1 MRRNLLLSVCFLMS
15 SVLFAG
21 PVTKQQAQEMAKSF
35 IQNRLAAGG
44 GHRAS
49 ANPQIDLS
57 GEVSGLYVFNV
68 DKDNGYVIVSNDDCA
83 EPVLGYADKGSFD
96 MQNIPENMLAWLQG
110 YADEIAWAKRHH
122 IKNGSTI
129 ARRTGGVKSVIAPL
143 METQWNQKAPYN
155 NQCPSGCVTGCV
167 ATAMAQVMKYNQWPT
182 AAISKKIPAYS
193 TDFNN
198 KNVNVELASDL
209 PVVEFDWEKMQASYT
224 GSEDDDQ
231 KAAVARLM
239 YYCGCSVRMDYGS
252 SSSATTSKA
261 ADALKEYFNYAT
273 TTVSVNRSYYSY
285 TNWIELLYHELEER
299 RVVLYSGSST
309 GGGHAFV
316 VDGYQSEDY
325 FHVNW
330 GWGGSSFHVNWGWG
344 GSSDGHFKLSA
355 LTPSNQGAG
364 GSSSTDGYNY
374 LQGAI
379 VGIQKNGGTGTVL
392 NLAGEPNL
400 TVNSVTLSPSTVAV
414 GETTQVTF
422 NVTNNGTTT
431 YDGDL
436 YVYVNGK
443 GLKIGKNF
451 IIPAKTTQNCTIPYT
466 PTGYT
471 DQVSIMA
478 AVPRPTG
485 GSYTYYE
492 SPSASLEVTAG
503 EEASN
508 NINLSTE
515 YIVESQ
521 ELTGGTVSIG
531 GKSVSVYNI
540 WGNDFEATV
549 TITNATATNYFGAI
563 YWCLNPDGEAA
574 VVNSESLYISANSSK
589 NVKLVVNGLDYNK
602 NYILSAGCVKNNS
615 YSLNNIGYYQIQRAI
630 STYDSA
636 GNKTITKPSGTTLDV
651 SSSDA
656 LAFDV
661 TGTSITSITP
671 NSKPNAVYIYSGSK
685 PSGLDGKNV
694 IKYEGGNYTAETINL
709 TDGNDFYSPV
719 DFTATKVE
727 FTYSNNRSADGTNGW
742 NTIMLPFDVAEVT
755 ANGTAIDWFHSSSDT
770 GKQFWV
776 KKFVGDGVS
785 TVDFDFTSEMKANTP
800 YIVAF
805 PGDHWGEA
813 YNLSGKTIKFIGNNV
828 TVHQGGTLS
837 TVTGA
842 NYRFIGN
849 TVQDNTA
856 NIYGINDAGSSF
868 VLKLTGGS
876 APFRAYFKPGIFD
889 SSVTSLGIGNGGSTT
904 GIVEMKNER
913 RVDSDNYYNLNGQ
926 RVSQPSKG
934 LYIKNGKKFVIK

>member
-1 MRRNLLLSVCFLMS
+1 
-15 SVLFAG
+15 
-21 PVTKQQAQEMAKSF
+21 MAITRF
-35 IQNRLAAGG
+35 
-44 GHRAS
+44 
-49 ANPQIDLS
+49 
-57 GEVSGLYVFNV
+57 
-68 DKDNGYVIVSNDDCA
+68 
-83 EPVLGYADKGSFD
+83 
-96 MQNIPENMLAWLQG
+96 
-110 YADEIAWAKRHH
+110 
-122 IKNGSTI
+122 
-129 ARRTGGVKSVIAPL
+129 
-143 METQWNQKAPYN
+143 
-155 NQCPSGCVTGCV
+155 
-167 ATAMAQVMKYNQWPT
+167 
-182 AAISKKIPAYS
+182 
-193 TDFNN
+193 
-198 KNVNVELASDL
+198 
-209 PVVEFDWEKMQASYT
+209 
-224 GSEDDDQ
+224 
-231 KAAVARLM
+231 
-239 YYCGCSVRMDYGS
+239 
-252 SSSATTSKA
+252 
-261 ADALKEYFNYAT
+261 KEQF
-273 TTVSVNRSYYSY
+273 
-285 TNWIELLYHELEER
+285 
-299 RVVLYSGSST
+299 
-309 GGGHAFV
+309 
-316 VDGYQSEDY
+316 
-325 FHVNW
+325 
-330 GWGGSSFHVNWGWG
+330 
-344 GSSDGHFKLSA
+344 
-355 LTPSNQGAG
+355 P
-364 GSSSTDGYNY
+364 
-374 LQGAI
+374 
-379 VGIQKNGGTGTVL
+379 
-392 NLAGEPNL
+392 
-400 TVNSVTLSPSTVAV
+400 
-414 GETTQVTF
+414 
-422 NVTNNGTTT
+422 
-431 YDGDL
+431 
-436 YVYVNGK
+436 
-443 GLKIGKNF
+443 
-451 IIPAKTTQNCTIPYT
+451 
-466 PTGYT
+466 
-471 DQVSIMA
+471 
-478 AVPRPTG
+478 
-485 GSYTYYE
+485 
-492 SPSASLEVTAG
+492 
-503 EEASN
+503 
-508 NINLSTE
+508 
-515 YIVESQ
+515 
-521 ELTGGTVSIG
+521 
-531 GKSVSVYNI
+531 
-540 WGNDFEATV
+540 
-549 TITNATATNYFGAI
+549 
-563 YWCLNPDGEAA
+563 
-574 VVNSESLYISANSSK
+574 
-589 NVKLVVNGLDYNK
+589 
-602 NYILSAGCVKNNS
+602 
-615 YSLNNIGYYQIQRAI
+615 
-630 STYDSA
+630 TYDSA

>member
-1 MRRNLLLSVCFLMS
+1 MRRNLLLSVCFLMA

-96 MQNIPENMLAWLQG
+96 MQNIPENMRAWLQG
-110 YADEIAWAKRHH
+110 YADEIAWAKSHH
-122 IKNGSTI
+122 IKKGSTT

-143 METQWNQKAPYN
+143 MVTQWNQKAPYN

-167 ATAMAQVMKYNQWPT
+167 ATAMAQVMKYNHWPEGG
-182 AAISKKIPAYS
+182 ILKEIPAYS
-193 TDFNN
+193 QGFND
-198 KNVNVELASDL
+198 KTVRQPLASNL
-209 PVVEFDWEKMQASYT
+209 LVVEFDWEKMQASYT
-224 GSEDDDQ
+224 GSEDDDE
-231 KAAVARLM
+231 KAAVAQLM
-239 YYCGCSVRMDYGS
+239 HYCGCSVRMDYGS

-261 ADALKEYFNYAT
+261 ADALKEYFNYDA
-273 TTVSVNRSYYSY
+273 TTVSVNRSYYTY
-285 TNWIELLYHELEER
+285 VNWIELLYHELEER

-325 FHVNW
+325 FHI
-330 GWGGSSFHVNWGWG
+330 NWGWG

-379 VGIQKNGGTGTVL
+379 VGIQKYGGTGTVL
-392 NLAGEPNL
+392 KLAGEINL

-422 NVTNNGTTT
+422 NVTNNGNTT

-436 YVYVNGK
+436 YVYVNGI
-443 GLKIGKNF
+443 GVGVGKNF

-471 DQVSIMA
+471 GQVSIKA
-478 AVPRPTG
+478 AVPG
-485 GSYTYYE
+485 QIGSSYTYYE
-492 SPSASLEVTAG
+492 SPSASLKVNSGSVLGTTDNIDLTTELTILENSNADKTELYGTDLNAVITITNPSNDYNYYGTFVVYLRSDYGWNSSSIVISIPASGTYNWEYGKKDAVLGRSYHFTTKQQKNQTFADETNVGPTFQVKPAIFTLGEDGVKTAQ
-503 EEASN
+503 AATANFATPTTALYVDVSQSN
-508 NINLSTE
+508 NI
-515 YIVESQ
+515 V
-521 ELTGGTVSIG
+521 
-531 GKSVSVYNI
+531 
-540 WGNDFEATV
+540 
-549 TITNATATNYFGAI
+549 
-563 YWCLNPDGEAA
+563 
-574 VVNSESLYISANSSK
+574 
-589 NVKLVVNGLDYNK
+589 
-602 NYILSAGCVKNNS
+602 
-615 YSLNNIGYYQIQRAI
+615 
-630 STYDSA
+630 
-636 GNKTITKPSGTTLDV
+636 
-651 SSSDA
+651 
-656 LAFDV
+656 
-661 TGTSITSITP
+661 TSITP
-671 NSKPNAVYIYSGSK
+671 NSKPNAVYIYSGSSK
-685 PSGLDGKNV
+685 PSGLAGKNV
-694 IKYEGGNYTAETINL
+694 IKYDGGNYTAETINL

-727 FTYSNNRSADGTNGW
+727 FTYSNDRSADGTNGW

-785 TVDFDFTSEMKANTP
+785 TVDFDFTTEMKANTP

-813 YNLSGKTIKFIGNNV
+813 YNLSGKTIKFIGNNNV

-837 TVTGA
+837 TVTGT

-856 NIYGINDAGSSF
+856 NIYGINGEGSSF
-868 VLKLTGGS
+868 VLKSTGGS

-889 SSVTSLGIGNGGSTT
+889 SSVTSLGIGNGGNTT

>member
-1 MRRNLLLSVCFLMS
+1 MRRNLLLSVCFLMA

-21 PVTKQQAQEMAKSF
+21 PVTKQQAQEMAKIF

-49 ANPQIDLS
+49 ANSQIDLS

-96 MQNIPENMLAWLQG
+96 MQNIPENMRAWLQG
-110 YADEIAWAKRHH
+110 YADEIAWAKSHH
-122 IKNGSTI
+122 IKKGSTT

-143 METQWNQKAPYN
+143 MVTQWNQTAPYN

-167 ATAMAQVMKYNQWPT
+167 ATAMAQVMKYNHWPEND
-182 AAISKKIPAYS
+182 ILKVIPAYS
-193 TDFNN
+193 TDFGSSSVRVPLNSN
-198 KNVNVELASDL
+198 L
-209 PVVEFDWEKMQASYT
+209 PVVTFDWENMLPSYS
-224 GSEDDDQ
+224 GSESNEQ
-231 KAAVARLM
+231 KAAVAQLM

-261 ADALKEYFNYAT
+261 ADALKEYFDYAT
-273 TTVSVNRSYYSY
+273 TTESKNRSYYSY
-285 TNWIELLYHELEER
+285 TNWIELLYHELEEG

-325 FHVNW
+325 
-330 GWGGSSFHVNWGWG
+330 FHVNWGWG

-379 VGIQKNGGTGTVL
+379 VGIQKNEGTGTVL

-400 TVNSVTLSPSTVAV
+400 TVNSVTLNPSTVAV

-436 YVYVNGK
+436 YVYVNGI

-471 DQVSIMA
+471 GTVSIMA

-485 GSYTYYE
+485 GSWYYYDNHFE
-492 SPSASLEVTAG
+492 NLTVNSASVGGTDNVDLTMTISVEKAEDRNSLVYYDTGHTVSSPSY
-503 EEASN
+503 
-508 NINLSTE
+508 NLT
-515 YIVESQ
+515 
-521 ELTGGTVSIG
+521 
-531 GKSVSVYNI
+531 
-540 WGNDFEATV
+540 GNDFKATV
-549 TITNATATNYFGAI
+549 HLTNGTVNDYAGRL
-563 YWCLNPDGEAA
+563 YWCLNPNGESASIFNEE
-574 VVNSESLYISANSSK
+574 VSVPANSSK
-589 NVKLVVNGLDYNK
+589 DISIVVNNLDYNK
-602 NYILSAGCVKNNS
+602 PYIFEAGYVKNGS
-615 YSLNNIGYYQIQRAI
+615 YSLPPLGYYILQRGI
-630 STYDSA
+630 TTYDSA
-636 GNKTITKPSGTTLDV
+636 GNKTITNPSGTTLDV

-671 NSKPNAVYIYSGSK
+671 NSKPNAVYIYSGSSI
-685 PSGLDGKNV
+685 PIGLDGKNV
-694 IKYEGGNYTAETINL
+694 IKYDGGNYTAETINL
-709 TDGNDFYSPV
+709 TDNNDFYSPV

-727 FTYSNNRSADGTNGW
+727 FTYIFTTGADGTNGW

-805 PGDHWGEA
+805 PGNHWGEA

-837 TVTGA
+837 SVAGA

-856 NIYGINDAGSSF
+856 NIYGINATGSSF
-868 VLKLTGGS
+868 VLKSTGGS

-889 SSVTSLGIGNGGSTT
+889 SSVTSLGIGNGGNTT
-904 GIVEMKNER
+904 GIVEMKSEKI
-913 RVDSDNYYNLNGQ
+913 VDSDNYYNLNGQ

>member
-1 MRRNLLLSVCFLMS
+1 
-15 SVLFAG
+15 
-21 PVTKQQAQEMAKSF
+21 MAKSF

-110 YADEIAWAKRHH
+110 YADEIAWAKSHH
-122 IKNGSTI
+122 IKKGSTTV
-129 ARRTGGVKSVIAPL
+129 RRTGGVKSVIAPL
-143 METQWNQKAPYN
+143 MVTQWNQKAPYN

-167 ATAMAQVMKYNQWPT
+167 ATAMAQVMKYNHWPEND
-182 AAISKKIPAYS
+182 ILKEIPAYS
-193 TDFNN
+193 TDFGSSSVRVPLNSN
-198 KNVNVELASDL
+198 L
-209 PVVEFDWEKMQASYT
+209 PVVTFDWENMQPSYS
-224 GSEDDDQ
+224 GSESDVR
-231 KAAVARLM
+231 KAAVAQLM
-239 YYCGCSVRMDYGS
+239 HYCGCSVRMDYGS

-261 ADALKEYFNYAT
+261 ADALKEYFNYDA
-273 TTVSVNRSYYSY
+273 TTVSVNRSYYTY
-285 TNWIELLYHELEER
+285 VNWIELLYHELEER

-325 FHVNW
+325 FHI
-330 GWGGSSFHVNWGWG
+330 NWGWG

-392 NLAGEPNL
+392 NLAVAPNL
-400 TVNSVTLSPSTVAV
+400 TVNSVTLTPSTVAV
-414 GETTQVTF
+414 GGTTQVTF

-436 YVYVNGK
+436 YVYVSNGI

-451 IIPAKTTQNCTIPYT
+451 IIPANTTQNCTIPYT

-471 DQVSIMA
+471 GTVSIKA
-478 AVPRPTG
+478 AVPGPTG
-485 GSYTYYE
+485 GSFTYYN
-492 SPSASLEVTAG
+492 SPSASLNVTAG

-515 YIVESQ
+515 YSVESQ

-630 STYDSA
+630 TTYDSA

-671 NSKPNAVYIYSGSK
+671 NSKPNAVYIYSGSSI

-694 IKYEGGNYTAETINL
+694 IKYDGGNYTAETINL

-719 DFTATKVE
+719 DFTANKVE
-727 FTYSNNRSADGTNGW
+727 FTYTNDRSADGTNGW

-785 TVDFDFTSEMKANTP
+785 TVDFDFTTEMKANTP

-813 YNLSGKTIKFIGNNV
+813 YNLSGKTIKFIGNNNV

-856 NIYGINDAGSSF
+856 NIYGINGEGSSF
-868 VLKLTGGS
+868 VLKSTGGS

-889 SSVTSLGIGNGGSTT
+889 SSVTSLGIGNGGNTT
-904 GIVEMKNER
+904 GIVEMKSEKI
-913 RVDSDNYYNLNGQ
+913 VDSDNYYNLNGQ
-926 RVSQPSKG
+926 RVSQPAKG

>member
-1 MRRNLLLSVCFLMS
+1 
-15 SVLFAG
+15 
-21 PVTKQQAQEMAKSF
+21 MAKSF

-96 MQNIPENMLAWLQG
+96 MQNIPENMRAWLQG
-110 YADEIAWAKRHH
+110 YADEIAWAKSHH
-122 IKNGSTI
+122 IKKGSTT

-143 METQWNQKAPYN
+143 METQWNQTAPYN
-155 NQCPSGCVTGCV
+155 DQCPSGCVTGCV
-167 ATAMAQVMKYNQWPT
+167 ATAMAQVMKYNHWPEGG
-182 AAISKKIPAYS
+182 ILKEIPAYS
-193 TDFNN
+193 QGFND
-198 KNVNVELASDL
+198 KTVRQPLASNL
-209 PVVEFDWEKMQASYT
+209 LVVEFDWEKMQASYT
-224 GSEDDDQ
+224 GSEDDDE
-231 KAAVARLM
+231 KAAVAQLM
-239 YYCGCSVRMDYGS
+239 HYCGCSVRMDYGS

-261 ADALKEYFNYAT
+261 ADALKEYFNYDA
-273 TTVSVNRSYYSY
+273 TTVSVNRSYYTY
-285 TNWIELLYHELEER
+285 VNWIELLYHELEER

-325 FHVNW
+325 FHI
-330 GWGGSSFHVNWGWG
+330 NWGWG

-379 VGIQKNGGTGTVL
+379 VGIQKNEGTGTVL
-392 NLAGEPNL
+392 KLAGELNL
-400 TVNSVTLSPSTVAV
+400 TVNSVTLNPSTVAV

-436 YVYVNGK
+436 YVYVSNGI

-451 IIPAKTTQNCTIPYT
+451 IIAAGETKDCTIPYT

-471 DQVSIMA
+471 GTVSIKA
-478 AVPRPTG
+478 AVPGPTG
-485 GSYTYYE
+485 GSFTYYNN
-492 SPSASLEVTAG
+492 SPSASLKVTAG
-503 EEASN
+503 GGASN
-508 NINLSTE
+508 NISLSTE
-515 YIVESQ
+515 YSVESQ

-540 WGNDFEATV
+540 WSNDFEATV
-549 TITNATATNYFGAI
+549 TITNSTETNYSGAI
-563 YWCLNPDGEAA
+563 YWCLNPNGENAA
-574 VVNSESLYISANSSK
+574 VNSESLYIPANSSK

-602 NYILSAGCVKNNS
+602 NYILSAGCVQNNS
-615 YSLNNIGYYQIQRAI
+615 YILNPIGFYQIQRAI
-630 STYDSA
+630 STYDSE

-661 TGTSITSITP
+661 TGISITSITP
-671 NSKPNAVYIYSGSK
+671 NSKPNAVYIYSGSSI
-685 PSGLDGKNV
+685 PIGLYGKNF
-694 IKYEGGNYTAETINL
+694 INYDGSNYTAETINL
-709 TDGNDFYSPV
+709 TDNNDFYSPV

-727 FTYSNNRSADGTNGW
+727 FTYTFTTGADGTNGW

-805 PGDHWGEA
+805 PGNHWGEA
-813 YNLSGKTIKFIGNNV
+813 YNLNGKTIKFIGNNV
-828 TVHQGGTLS
+828 KVHQGGTLS

-849 TVQDNTA
+849 TVRDNTA

-868 VLKLTGGS
+868 VLKSTGGS

-889 SSVTSLGIGNGGSTT
+889 SSVTSLGIGNGGNTT
-904 GIVEMKNER
+904 GIVEMKSEKI
-913 RVDSDNYYNLNGQ
+913 VDSDNYYNLNGQ